1 MAGGWREGN
10 RADGGEVRDCMGAGF
25 GVYTGEKETN
35 MKSFHFWMG
44 LLSAAACACAGAALL
59 CWNWTEDYVREAARW
74 CAEAPSWG
82 WILAGAVLLVWL
94 ALFLATGLPR
104 KRKQYVTFDNEN
116 GRVSVDLEA
125 VQKYLNGL
133 KGEFAALS
141 WLKSALRVRK
151 GALQVGLVVGV
162 KSGTQIPEL
171 CKMIQKR
178 VQEILQEHLGTCDLE
193 GVGVEVHEIRSRGA
207 GNAEF
212 GE

>member
-1 MAGGWREGN
+1 M
-10 RADGGEVRDCMGAGF
+10 
-25 GVYTGEKETN
+25 
-35 MKSFHFWMG
+35 
-44 LLSAAACACAGAALL
+44 L
-59 CWNWTEDYVREAARW
+59 CWNWTEKYVREAVRW
-74 CAEAPSWG
+74 CAQVPDWG
-82 WILAGAVLLVWL
+82 WVLAGVGLLVWL

-133 KGEFAALS
+133 KGEFAALT

-171 CKMIQKR
+171 CKMLQKR
-178 VQEILQEHLGTCDLE
+178 VQEILQEPLGTCDWE

>member
-1 MAGGWREGN
+1 MHGGGIWGIH
-10 RADGGEVRDCMGAGF
+10 GG
-25 GVYTGEKETN
+25 KETN
-35 MKSFHFWMG
+35 MKSVHFWMG
-44 LLSAAACACAGAALL
+44 LLSAAACAGVGAALL
-59 CWNWTEDYVREAARW
+59 CWKWTGAWVLEAVQRAV
-74 CAEAPSWG
+74 EAPAWG
-82 WILAGAVLLVWL
+82 WIGAGALLLIWL

-104 KRKQYVTFDNEN
+104 KKRQYVTFDNEN